1 MDMTAYMDVQCQ
13 LLGLELAPEHRP
25 GVLRYLQLVATMA
38 PRVMDFEL
46 APADEVGHLFVPVEA
61 PSGGTTS
68 VPASAAGSGSG
79 SGSGPEATP

>member
-1 MDMTAYMDVQCQ
+1 MDMTAYMDAQCQ

-46 APADEVGHLFVPVEA
+46 TPADEVGHLFVPVEA
-61 PSGGTTS
+61 PGSGTAS
-68 VPASAAGSGSG
+68 VRVSAAVSAPG
-79 SGSGPEATP
+79 ATP